1 MIETVPVTKK
11 TVEYTLAL
19 LLNSQ
24 PQAGSGYE
32 YKYVTSQSTFEL
44 VLKVLKVMEGWCIS
58 LKRRLF
64 SLFSWKDFCDRWREM
79 IPMSVILMYR
89 EISLHTIQSEKD

>member
-1 MIETVPVTKK
+1 MLTAFSWSVTDEKEQAATESRYYQISETGKIGIDKDTYEKMKKDGENVVIETVPVTKK

-32 YKYVTSQSTFEL
+32 YKYVTSQSTL
-44 VLKVLKVMEGWCIS
+44 NW
-58 LKRRLF
+58 
-64 SLFSWKDFCDRWREM
+64 
-79 IPMSVILMYR
+79 Y
-89 EISLHTIQSEKD
+89 